1 MKSAANIF
9 LIDDDKLFLFLTRKT
24 ILATK
29 KEVNLKEFTDAHV
42 ALNYL
47 KEIVNNNELWPDII
61 FLDISM
67 PIMDGW
73 DFLDEYMKLD
83 TNIVNKP
90 RIYIFSSSISP
101 HDIDRAKSI
110 GVVTD
115 FIIKPLVKD
124 KFIQILES

>member
-1 MKSAANIF
+1 MKPVANIF

-29 KEVNLKEFTDAHV
+29 KEVNLKEFTDANV

-47 KEIVNNNELWPDII
+47 KEIVNNSELQPDII

-83 TNIVNKP
+83 NHIINKP
-90 RIYIFSSSISP
+90 RVYIFSSSISP
-101 HDIDRAKSI
+101 HDSERAKSI

-115 FIIKPLVKD
+115 FIVKPLVKD
-124 KFIQILES
+124 KFIEILES

>member
-1 MKSAANIF
+1 MKPVANIF

-29 KEVNLKEFTDAHV
+29 KEVNLKEFSDGTV
-42 ALNYL
+42 ALDYL
-47 KEIVNNNELWPDII
+47 RSIVNNNELFPNII

-83 TNIVNKP
+83 SHIVNKP

-101 HDIDRAKSI
+101 HDIERAKSI

-115 FIIKPLVKD
+115 FIVKPLIKD
-124 KFIQILES
+124 KFIELLES

>member
-1 MKSAANIF
+1 MRPVANIF

-29 KEVNLKEFTDAHV
+29 KQVNLKEFSDGNV
-42 ALNYL
+42 ALDYL
-47 KEIVNNNELWPDII
+47 RGIINDKELLPDII

-73 DFLDEYMKLD
+73 DFLNEYMKLD
-83 TNIVNKP
+83 SHIVNKP

-101 HDIDRAKSI
+101 HDIERAKSI

-115 FIIKPLVKD
+115 FIVKPLVKE
-124 KFIQILES
+124 KFIGILES

>member
-115 FIIKPLVKD
+115 FIVKPLVKD